1 MSTRSCGKPVEVFV
15 PRGFHGKMVKYK
27 CGNTGID
34 GYPVLCDEC
43 EKHFD
48 SQKYREDVE
57 ACGERIEEDY

>member
-1 MSTRSCGKPVEVFV
+1 M
-15 PRGFHGKMVKYK
+15 
-27 CGNTGID
+27 D

-48 SQKYREDVE
+48 SQKDREDVE